1 MDIDAPC
8 KRMTSVRRLSLL
20 ALCVLILASAVL
32 VYAAR
37 SDRYASYWADARSA
51 YNWENRFCTRLA
63 AFHGLVKARTVT
75 ARTAEIQRAS
85 RYVGEVDGLYLY
97 QTPMG
102 NFWMPQPD
110 DLWSLAVVLAEQ
122 ENEMYGGADGL
133 GVRPGDVVIDG
144 GAHVGLFTRTALAL
158 GASKVITFEVAPNAV
173 RAQRKNL
180 EKEIADGRVIVVGKG
195 VWFEEGTLP
204 LTVVERCS
212 VCNSVTHKNMQ
223 AAFDVPLTTIDKAME
238 ELKVER
244 VDFIK
249 LDIENAEANA
259 LRGAQYTIKK
269 DRPRVAVALENH
281 KMRIAYGYEVLG
293 LMRDLFPGYEYV
305 CGACTNP
312 EKTARVL
319 PEILHFYPS
328 P

>member
-1 MDIDAPC
+1 
-8 KRMTSVRRLSLL
+8 VF
-20 ALCVLILASAVL
+20 
-32 VYAAR
+32 AAR
-37 SDRYASYWADARSA
+37 SDRYAPYWADARSA
-51 YNWENRFCTRLA
+51 YSWENQLCTRRA

-75 ARTAEIQRAS
+75 ARTAEIQKAS
-85 RYVGEVDGLYLY
+85 RNVGEVDGLHLY
-97 QTPMG
+97 QTPVG
-102 NFWMPQPD
+102 NFWMPQAN

-122 ENEMYGGADGL
+122 ENEMYGGDGL

-144 GAHVGLFTRTALAL
+144 GAHVGLFARTALAL
-158 GASKVITFEVAPNAV
+158 GASKVITFEVEPNAV
-173 RAQRKNL
+173 RAQHKNL
-180 EKEIADGRVIVVGKG
+180 EKEIADGRVIVVSKG

-204 LTVVERCS
+204 LVVVERCS
-212 VCNSVTHKNMQ
+212 VCNSVTDTTRQ
-223 AAFDVPLTTIDKAME
+223 ATFNVPLTTIDKAME

-259 LRGAQYTIKK
+259 LRGAHHTIKK
-269 DRPRVAVALENH
+269 HHPRVAVALENH

-293 LMRDLFPGYEYV
+293 LMRDSFTGYKYV
-305 CGACTNP
+305 CGAITNP
-312 EKTARVL
+312 ENTARVL